1 MKNDDHLR
9 EKIKNFD
16 PNEVETVENAL
27 NALKSCSFQGR
38 NLGKALEILTEMV
51 SVPKC
56 FKVLSLSGAM
66 VPAGMEEIICQGIEN
81 KVFDAIVTTGAN
93 IVHSI
98 VNSYDPSNQAHYI
111 GSKNS
116 NDEELYDLSINR
128 IYDTYLPENHYKNAE
143 NKLLQLIS
151 SEFSKNIDYIIY
163 PSELFNKIG
172 KKMKKTSFLRVAADR
187 NIPIF
192 CGATSDSELG
202 LNLLK
207 YRKLNDYKIILDEIG
222 DIDNFADNIEQYDK
236 YGIVIIGG
244 GVPRNWS
251 QQIFPYLEQI
261 KNKRN
266 SGYNYGVRIHTATEY
281 DGGLSGCT
289 ISENISWG
297 KYSKNS
303 DSKNVSVWVDSTIG
317 FPLLMTALFQ
327 RMRKKN

>member
-1 MKNDDHLR
+1 MKNNDYLR
-9 EKIKNFD
+9 EKVKNYD
-16 PNEVETVENAL
+16 PNEIETVENAL

-51 SVPKC
+51 SIPKC

-93 IVHSI
+93 IIHSI
-98 VNSYDPSNQAHYI
+98 VNSYDPTNQAHYL
-111 GSKNS
+111 GSKNV
-116 NDEELYDLSINR
+116 NDKELYDLSINR
-128 IYDTYLPENHYKNAE
+128 IYDTFLPENHYKNAE
-143 NKLLQLIS
+143 KHLLELIS
-151 SEFSKNIDYIIY
+151 SEFSKNSQHIIY
-163 PSELFNKIG
+163 PSKFFKIIG
-172 KKMKKTSFLRVAADR
+172 RNMKKTSFLRIAADKD
-187 NIPIF
+187 IPIF

-202 LNLLK
+202 INLLR
-207 YRKLNDYKIILDEIG
+207 YRKFNDYNIILDEIG
-222 DIDNFADNIEQYDK
+222 DIDNFAEKIEQHDK

-266 SGYNYGVRIHTATEY
+266 SGYNYAVRIHTATEY

-289 ISENISWG
+289 ISESVSWG

-303 DSKNVSVWVDSTIG
+303 DNKSISVWVDSTIG

>member
-1 MKNDDHLR
+1 MKNNDYLR
-9 EKIKNFD
+9 EKVKNFD
-16 PNEVETVENAL
+16 SNEVETVEDAL

-66 VPAGMEEIICQGIEN
+66 VPAGMEKLICQGIEN

-116 NDEELYDLSINR
+116 NDKELYDLSINR
-128 IYDTYLPENHYKNAE
+128 IYDTYLPEKHYKNAE
-143 NKLLQLIS
+143 NELLQLIS
-151 SEFSKNIDYIIY
+151 SEFSKNTDHIIY
-163 PSELFNKIG
+163 PSELFSKIG
-172 KKMKKTSFLRVAADR
+172 KKMKKTSFLRVAADL

-222 DIDNFADNIEQYDK
+222 DIDNFADKIEQYDK

-251 QQIFPYLEQI
+251 QQIFPYLDQI

-266 SGYNYGVRIHTATEY
+266 SGYDYGVRIHTATEY

-289 ISENISWG
+289 ISENVSWG
-297 KYSKNS
+297 KYSKNN

-327 RMRKKN
+327 RMSKKN

>member
-1 MKNDDHLR
+1 MKKNEYLR
-9 EKIKNFD
+9 EKVKNFD
-16 PNEVETVENAL
+16 PNKIETVENAL

-98 VNSYDPSNQAHYI
+98 VNSYNPTNQAHYL
-111 GSKNS
+111 GSKNV
-116 NDEELYDLSINR
+116 NDKELYDLSINR
-128 IYDTYLPENHYKNAE
+128 IYDTYIPENHYKNAE
-143 NKLLQLIS
+143 NHLLKLIS
-151 SEFSKNIDYIIY
+151 SEFSKNTQHIIY
-163 PSELFNKIG
+163 PSELFKIIG
-172 KKMKKTSFLRVAADR
+172 KNMKKTSFLRTAADR

-207 YRKLNDYKIILDEIG
+207 YRKFNDYNIILDEIG
-222 DIDNFADNIEQYDK
+222 DVNNFAEKLDQYDK

-251 QQIFPYLEQI
+251 QQVFPYLEQI

-289 ISENISWG
+289 ISESVSWG
-297 KYSKNS
+297 KYSKKS
-303 DSKNVSVWVDSTIG
+303 DGKSVSVWVDSTIG

-327 RMRKKN
+327 RMRKID